1 MGARTLF
8 PAVALL
14 VALHGRAQQQHDCL
28 SCLEPPCSAAV
39 CAAAGNAS
47 YYASRLS
54 APHDPSAPQIPLY
67 IGGLFATLPGDVDGG
82 VENYHHFMLAISML
96 NDKTDGW

>member
-1 MGARTLF
+1 MGANTPFLT
-8 PAVALL
+8 VALL
-14 VALHGRAQQQHDCL
+14 LGLGARAQQQHDCL

-47 YYASRLS
+47 YYASRLN
-54 APHDPSAPQIPLY
+54 APHDTSTPQIPMY

-82 VENYHHFMLAISML
+82 VENYHHFMLAIDML
-96 NDKTDGW
+96 NNKSDGW